1 MTYSITELANEF
13 DITPRALRFYEEKG
27 LLTPA
32 REGQTRIYAHKDRAR
47 LQLILSGR
55 SVGLTLR
62 EIGDILDLYQ
72 ADGDCEEQYRLAIS
86 LFRRRMKVVEEQR
99 AQVDQQI
106 ERLHDICSD
115 LEQKLEAVHT
125 PKNGGRSH
133 ASGNEVHASAM
144 S

>member
-32 REGQTRIYAHKDRAR
+32 REGQTRLYSHKDRAR

-99 AQVDQQI
+99 RLVDRQI

-115 LEQKLEAVHT
+115 LEQKLEATHT
-125 PKNGGRSH
+125 APRD
-133 ASGNEVHASAM
+133 ASRRRAGNEVHAHAIS
-144 S
+144 

>member
-1 MTYSITELANEF
+1 MSYTITELANEF
-13 DITPRALRFYEEKG
+13 DITARALRFYEEKG
-27 LLTPA
+27 LLSPA
-32 REGQTRIYAHKDRAR
+32 REGQTRIYSHKDRVR

-55 SVGLTLR
+55 RVGLTLR
-62 EIGDILDLYQ
+62 EIGDIFDLYQ

-106 ERLHDICSD
+106 ERLNDICSD
-115 LEQKLEAVHT
+115 LEQKLEAVHA
-125 PKNGGRSH
+125 PRDAHSH
-133 ASGNEVHASAM
+133 RAASNEVHTAAM

>member
-13 DITPRALRFYEEKG
+13 EITPRALRFYEEKG

-32 REGQTRIYAHKDRAR
+32 RDGQTRIYSHKDRAR

-62 EIGDILDLYQ
+62 EIGDIFDLYQ
-72 ADGDCEEQYRLAIS
+72 ADGDCEEQYKLAIS
-86 LFRRRMKVVEEQR
+86 LFRRRMKVVQEQR
-99 AQVDQQI
+99 EMVDQQI

-115 LEQKLEAVHT
+115 LERKLKATHET
-125 PKNGGRSH
+125 PARRAAN
-133 ASGNEVHASAM
+133 NEVHAPAM